1 MFEKFLKIIP
11 RAKLPFNFFKVLDT
25 ETKGWLSLRASV
37 IKSVITSVSVCDLN
51 FNPFD
56 TNSLL
61 ISSEFS
67 IIPLWTTDTCS
78 DECGCALTTLGTPCV
93 AHLTCPIPIFPLEG
107 VLNKIFSNSSTLPE
121 HYFSLILSFVKV
133 AKPAES

>member
-11 RAKLPFNFFKVLDT
+11 SAKLPFNFFKVLDT

-51 FNPFD
+51 LNPLD
-56 TNSLL
+56 SNSFF

-67 IIPLWTTDTCS
+67 IIPL
-78 DECGCALTTLGTPCV
+78 
-93 AHLTCPIPIFPLEG
+93 
-107 VLNKIFSNSSTLPE
+107 
-121 HYFSLILSFVKV
+121 
-133 AKPAES
+133 